1 MGKQGIA
8 LLEVTVI
15 IGSIALLAVI
25 LIWVINPK
33 DFLAEVRDS
42 KKIAQVNQLQADL
55 AAYLLDH
62 PEEGCGSSSSPLVN
76 LPPDFSYVCNS
87 QKKTFELNIKMESR
101 RYSQGGADDAES
113 KDGGNQ
119 PSIYEVGN
127 DLELK

>member
-25 LIWVINPK
+25 LIWIINPK

-42 KKIAQVNQLQADL
+42 KKIAQVNQLQANL
-55 AAYLLDH
+55 TAYLLEH
-62 PEEGCGSSSSPLVN
+62 LKAGCDSASSPLIN
-76 LPPDFSYVCNS
+76 LPPDFSYVCDS
-87 QKKTFELNIKMESR
+87 TKKTFELDVKMESR
-101 RYSQGGADDAES
+101 RYSQGGADDIES

-119 PSIYEVGN
+119 PNVYEVGN